1 MNRRDTISALLAFGF
16 APVTVKAQQ
25 SAKIYRLAFVGMGR
39 QEDSVNIVDALKQGL
54 RHLGYVEGKNIVFEM
69 RWASYNHERLSYF
82 AKELVTLKP
91 DVIVA
96 ASNLAGQ
103 AVLQA
108 TSTIPIVLAAGDPLA
123 SGFVKSLAHPGGN
136 LTGVSNIVTDAS
148 PKLLELLLAV
158 LPKLSSV
165 AVLWNPSNPISVTA
179 LKNLQTAAPRLN
191 VKVLPFEAQ
200 TPDDIDNAIARMN
213 RENVKAFVVA
223 SDALYFQR
231 RNQIAELATRNRM
244 ASVSP
249 FRENVEAGGLMSY
262 GSNIADGFRRA
273 ASYVDKIFKGA
284 KPGDLPIEQAMTLE
298 LVVNL
303 KTAKA
308 LGLTIPESILFRADK
323 VIE

>member
-1 MNRRDTISALLAFGF
+1 MNRRDTISALLALGF
-16 APVTVKAQQ
+16 APVAAKAQQ
-25 SAKIYRLAFVGMGR
+25 PGKTYRLAFVGMGR
-39 QEDSVNIVDALKQGL
+39 QEDNVNIMEALKQGL
-54 RHLGYVEGKNIVFEM
+54 RDLGYVEGKNIVLEI
-69 RWASYNHERLSYF
+69 RWASYDHERLSNF
-82 AKELVTLKP
+82 VKELVTLKP

-96 ASNLAGQ
+96 ASDLVGR
-103 AVLQA
+103 AVRQA
-108 TSTIPIVLAAGDPLA
+108 TSTIPIVMAAGDPLA
-123 SGFVKSLAHPGGN
+123 SGFVKSLARPGGN

-165 AVLWNPSNPISVTA
+165 AVLWNPSNPISATA
-179 LKNLQTAAPRLN
+179 LKNLQTAAPRVH
-191 VKVLPFEAQ
+191 VKILPFEAQ
-200 TPDDIDNAIARMN
+200 TPDSIENAITRMS
-213 RENVKAFVVA
+213 RENVKAFIVA

-231 RNQIAELATRNRM
+231 RNQIAELATKNRM

-262 GSNIADGFRRA
+262 GSNIAEGCRRA

-284 KPGDLPIEQAMTLE
+284 KPGELPIEQAMTLE
-298 LVVNL
+298 LVVNV

-308 LGLTIPESILFRADK
+308 LGITIPPSVLARADR

>member
-1 MNRRDTISALLAFGF
+1 MNRRDAISALLAFGF

-25 SAKIYRLAFVGMGR
+25 PAKTTRLAFLSMAR
-39 QEDSVNIVDALKQGL
+39 QGDNANSVEAFKQGL
-54 RHLGYVEGKNIVFEM
+54 RDLGYIEGKNIVFEM
-69 RWASYNHERLSYF
+69 RWASYDHERLSNL

-91 DVIVA
+91 DVIAA
-96 ASNLAGQ
+96 ASALPAE
-103 AVLQA
+103 AARQA
-108 TSTIPIVLAAGDPLA
+108 TTTIPIVMLSGDPLA
-123 SGFVKSLAHPGGN
+123 SGLVKSLARPGGN
-136 LTGVSNIVTDAS
+136 ITGVSNIVTDAS
-148 PKLLELLLAV
+148 PKLLELLLTV

-165 AVLWNPSNPISVTA
+165 AVLSNPSNPISVTA
-179 LKNLQTAAPRLN
+179 LKNLQTAAPRLH

-200 TPDDIDNAIARMN
+200 TPDDIGNAIARMN

-223 SDALYFQR
+223 SDAVFFAR
-231 RNQIAELATRNRM
+231 RHQIAELATRYRM

-262 GSNIADGFRRA
+262 GSDIAAGARRA
-273 ASYVDKIFKGA
+273 AAYVDKILKGA

-298 LVVNL
+298 LVVNV

-308 LGLTIPESILFRADK
+308 IGLTIPPSVLGRADR